1 MRHMF
6 RKVVGG
12 LFLSSTLMLSAC
24 ASLNAPQ
31 ISTDYDHNANFAAYK
46 TFAFADPL
54 GTDRGGYT
62 TIVTSRLKESV
73 NNQMT
78 QRGYVYQ
85 EQNPDLLVNFF
96 IKIQNEAQYVAPP
109 PVVWGPYG
117 FDGGW
122 YQPWPGYGGYGF
134 APTVVQ
140 YTNGIIKIDLIDA
153 RKKQLVWEGVSKSEI
168 NDFKNDTS
176 ANKLSLDVSQIFA
189 FYPFAAEPT
198 PTLPPATAPS
208 VVMPKK

>member
-1 MRHMF
+1 MHEIL
-6 RKVVGG
+6 RKLLAGIG
-12 LFLSSTLMLSAC
+12 LASTLVLGAC

-46 TFAFADPL
+46 TFSFADPL

-62 TIVTSRLKESV
+62 TIITARLKESV

-85 EQNPDLLVNFF
+85 AQNPDLLINFF

-109 PVVWGPYG
+109 PMAWGPYG

-140 YTNGIIKIDLIDA
+140 YTNGVIKIDLIDA
-153 RKKQLVWEGVSKSEI
+153 RKKQLVWEGVSKSQI
-168 NDFKNDTS
+168 DDFKNDTS

-189 FYPFAAEPT
+189 YYPFAAVPT
-198 PTLPPATAPS
+198 QAMPAS
-208 VVMPKK
+208 VMPKK

>member
-1 MRHMF
+1 MRQML
-6 RKVVGG
+6 RKLLVGVC
-12 LFLSSTLMLSAC
+12 LSSTFLLGAC

-31 ISTDYDHNANFAAYK
+31 ISTDYDHSANFATYK

-62 TIVTSRLKESV
+62 TIVTARLKESV

-85 EQNPDLLVNFF
+85 DKNPDLLVNFF
-96 IKIQNEAQYVAPP
+96 IKIRNEAQYVAPAP
-109 PVVWGPYG
+109 MAWGPYG

-122 YQPWPGYGGYGF
+122 YQPWPGYGGFGF

-153 RKKQLVWEGVSKSEI
+153 RKKQLVWEGVSKSQI
-168 NDFKNDTS
+168 DDFKNDTS

-189 FYPFAAEPT
+189 YYPFAAAPS
-198 PTLPPATAPS
+198 AVSPS

>member
-1 MRHMF
+1 MQHIF
-6 RKVVGG
+6 RKLLGVIC
-12 LFLSSTLMLSAC
+12 LSSTLVLGAC
-24 ASLNAPQ
+24 ASFNAPQ

-46 TFAFADPL
+46 TYAFADPL
-54 GTDRGGYT
+54 GTDSGGYT
-62 TIVTSRLKESV
+62 TIVTARLKESV

-85 EQNPDLLVNFF
+85 AQNPDLLVNFF
-96 IKIQNEAQYVAPP
+96 IKIKNETQYVAPP
-109 PVVWGPYG
+109 PMAWGPYG

-134 APTVVQ
+134 GPTMVQ

-168 NDFKNDTS
+168 DDFKNDTS
-176 ANKLSLDVSQIFA
+176 VNKLSLDVSQIFA
-189 FYPFAAEPT
+189 YYPFAAVPSQAV
-198 PTLPPATAPS
+198 PAP
-208 VVMPKK
+208 VMPKK

>member
-1 MRHMF
+1 MRHVL
-6 RKVVGG
+6 RKLFGG
-12 LFLSSTLMLSAC
+12 LCLSSTLVLGAC

-31 ISTDYDHNANFAAYK
+31 ITTDYDHSANFAAYK
-46 TFAFADPL
+46 TFAFAEPL

-62 TIVTSRLKESV
+62 TIVTARLKESV

-85 EQNPDLLVNFF
+85 AQNPDLLVNFF
-96 IKIQNEAQYVAPP
+96 IKIRKEAEYVAPP
-109 PVVWGPYG
+109 PMAWGPYG

-122 YQPWPGYGGYGF
+122 YQPWPGYGGFGF

-153 RKKQLVWEGVSKSEI
+153 RKKQLVWEGVSKSQI
-168 NDFKNDTS
+168 DDFKNDTS

-189 FYPFAAEPT
+189 YYPFAAEPAAT
-198 PTLPPATAPS
+198 PAPLLAPS
-208 VVMPKK
+208 SVVPKK